1 MDIRYLYR
9 EVRIDD
15 RTKGYI
21 TKRLEILE
29 RILKDILYVAVEID
43 RDKKGMFRIEVMV
56 KTPHKLY
63 RAEETSQ
70 SIEGSVDI
78 VENELKEQVRRDTER
93 TRSLRKRGAQSLKK
107 KIVLDEN
114 ARF

>member
-9 EVRIDD
+9 GVRIDD

-43 RDKKGMFRIEVMV
+43 RDKKRMFRI
-56 KTPHKLY
+56 
-63 RAEETSQ
+63 
-70 SIEGSVDI
+70 
-78 VENELKEQVRRDTER
+78 
-93 TRSLRKRGAQSLKK
+93 
-107 KIVLDEN
+107 
-114 ARF
+114 